1 MKKRLDTFGKIFVT
15 FSISFFAYGFY
26 HLFISSWPDIPK
38 LLAASGF
45 WLILSFMLIAYSIGI
60 SKGEDRMKIKIPKKP
75 AVVVFSVAG
84 LLFLTAGI
92 LNGGI

>member
-1 MKKRLDTFGKIFVT
+1 MKKRLDTFGMIFIT
-15 FSISFFAYGFY
+15 FSIAFFAYGFY
-26 HLFISSWPDIPK
+26 RLFISSWPDIPK

-45 WLILSFMLIAYSIGI
+45 WLILSFMLIAFSIGI
-60 SKGEDRMKIKIPKKP
+60 AKGEDRIKIKIPKKP
-75 AVVVFSVAG
+75 AIAVFLVAG